1 MVKLEAMLRLSEQGG
16 YGGWGGMGT
25 KCIMV
30 GGRPGGNFG
39 NRAIGGNGKKVG
51 NLRVVDVI
59 EDIIGGYFLVL
70 LVFLVYF
77 NLESQGYRNGCLSRK
92 KRVFALDQMVQLKA

>member
-30 GGRPGGNFG
+30 GGRPGGIFG

-51 NLRVVDVI
+51 NLRVVDDI
-59 EDIIGGYFLVL
+59 EDIIGGYFSCSSCIFG
-70 LVFLVYF
+70 VFLIF
-77 NLESQGYRNGCLSRK
+77 
-92 KRVFALDQMVQLKA
+92 RVKDI